1 MSLDRK
7 RLPPSSIPDILH
19 PTFDKLLLYAC
30 IKETVS
36 RDGKF
41 L

>member
-7 RLPPSSIPDILH
+7 RLPPSSITDILH
-19 PTFDKLLLYAC
+19 PTVDKLLLYGC

-36 RDGKF
+36 SDEKF
-41 L
+41 F